1 MKVLISFLL
10 LVFFSITT
18 FAQKGTLSVSF
29 KSEDAIAFEYGEIK
43 ITTPSSDQ
51 LNFETDVN
59 GLFQMEFESGLY
71 TLYFEKKLFKDTFQF
86 KISPSKTN
94 NLQRVLQAVI
104 VNKKQNKSSPERTT
118 EHVFKKSKSDSR
130 KKEKS
135 IRSESY
141 DEFEI
146 MTSEFSSVP
155 VMAEGDYIHDYS
167 VTKTSKMR
175 VTEEISAGTLTAGE
189 LNDFSKWEL
198 WTDIE
203 STDLENYYKIW
214 NIYPQH
220 RFCVQVQNH
229 EDYPVV
235 NASVKLYNGDE
246 LIFESRTDN
255 TGKAELWSN
264 LFKDKTKTN
273 YQILISKN
281 EVDKWI
287 KKPFPFSK
295 GINFAMISTNC
306 TSSKNVDI
314 AFIVDATGSM
324 GDEIKYLQLE
334 LLDVIDRIRN
344 QNKTLNIQTGSV
356 FFYRDHTDAY
366 LTKMSPM
373 TSDVIKTSEFIKN
386 QFAAGGGDGPEAVD
400 EALWITSKFLNWR
413 DETRTKIAF
422 LILDAPPHQNQSELD
437 KIEKAVKL
445 ASKKGI
451 RIIPIVGSSINK
463 STEYLMRSIA
473 LATNG
478 TYTFLTDDSGIGGSH
493 LKPTTD
499 DYQVEKLNDLMVR
512 LITQYTSVSECN
524 NTLYENTAIIDSTLE
539 VKGQIDINIS
549 YYPNPTKGIVNI
561 QSDSPINELYIS
573 DLSGKSIA
581 NLGGNP
587 NTFWKYNLSN
597 YPTGIYLIRY
607 YDKNKE
613 RWYSKKF
620 ILIK

>member
-1 MKVLISFLL
+1 MKALISFLF

-29 KSEDAIAFEYGEIK
+29 KSEDAIAVEYGEIK
-43 ITTPSSDQ
+43 IMNSGNYQ

-59 GLFQMEFESGLY
+59 GCFQMEFESGLY
-71 TLYFEKKLFKDTFQF
+71 TLYFYKKLFKDTFQF

-94 NLQRVLQAVI
+94 NLQRTLEPVI
-104 VNKKQNKSSPERTT
+104 VNKEQKKSSPGRTND
-118 EHVFKKSKSDSR
+118 HIFKKSKSDSH

-141 DEFEI
+141 DEFEL
-146 MTSEFSSVP
+146 MNSEFSSVP

-167 VTKTSKMR
+167 VTKTSNMR
-175 VTEEISAGTLTAGE
+175 VTEETSAGTLTAGE

-203 STDLENYYKIW
+203 STDLESYYKIW

-220 RFCVQVQNH
+220 RFCVQVQNY

-255 TGKAELWSN
+255 TGKAELWAD
-264 LFKDKTKTN
+264 LFEDKTKAN

-295 GINFAMISTNC
+295 GINFATISANC

-324 GDEIKYLQLE
+324 GDEIKYLQSE
-334 LLDVIDRIRN
+334 LLEVIDRIRN

-356 FFYRDHTDAY
+356 FYRDHTDAY

-451 RIIPIVGSSINK
+451 RIIPIVGSGINK

-478 TYTFLTDDSGIGGSH
+478 TYTFLTDDSGIGGAH

-524 NTLYENTAIIDSTLE
+524 HPLYENTAIIDSTLE

-581 NLGGNP
+581 KLGGNR

-607 YDKNKE
+607 YDQNKD

>member
-1 MKVLISFLL
+1 MKVLINL
-10 LVFFSITT
+10 LVLVFLSTNT
-18 FAQKGTLSVSF
+18 FAQKGKLSVSF
-29 KSEDAIAFEYGEIK
+29 KSEDDVVVSSGKIK
-43 ITTPSSDQ
+43 ITTPSNYQ

-59 GLFQMEFESGLY
+59 GLFQMEFEAGLY
-71 TLYFEKKLFKDTFQF
+71 TLYFEKKLLKDTFQF

-94 NLQRVLQAVI
+94 NLQRFPVPVI
-104 VNKKQNKSSPERTT
+104 VNNKLLPERTT
-118 EHVFKKSKSDSR
+118 DHVFGKSESESR
-130 KKEKS
+130 KKRKF

-141 DEFEI
+141 DEIEI
-146 MTSEFSSVP
+146 MVSEFLSSP
-155 VMAEGDYIHDYS
+155 VSEGDHFHDYS
-167 VTKTSKMR
+167 DTKTAKLS
-175 VTEEISAGTLTAGE
+175 VNEEVYASTLTAGE

-198 WTDIE
+198 WTDIQ

-214 NIYPQH
+214 NIYPH
-220 RFCVQVQNH
+220 NRFCVQVKNY
-229 EDYPVV
+229 EGFPLV

-255 TGKAELWSN
+255 TGKAELWAD
-264 LFKDKTKTN
+264 LFKDKTTAD
-273 YQILISKN
+273 YQIFISKN
-281 EVDKWI
+281 EIDHWI

-295 GINFAMISTNC
+295 GINFVTVSANC

-324 GDEIKYLQLE
+324 GDEIKYLQSE
-334 LLDVIDRIRN
+334 LLDVIDRIKN

-356 FFYRDHTDAY
+356 FYRDHTDAY

-373 TSDVIKTSEFIKN
+373 TSDVSKTSEFIKN

-400 EALWITSKFLNWR
+400 EALWVTSEFLNWR
-413 DETRTKIAF
+413 NETRAKIAF

-451 RIIPIVGSSINK
+451 RIIPIVGSGINK

-499 DYQVEKLNDLMVR
+499 DYQVEKLNDLIVR
-512 LITQYTSVSECN
+512 VIAQYTTVSECN
-524 NTLYENTAIIDSTLE
+524 TPMYDDFSKIDSILN
-539 VKGQIDINIS
+539 VKGEIDINIY
-549 YYPNPTKGIVNI
+549 YYPNPTKGILNI
-561 QSDSPINELYIS
+561 KSDSPINKLYIS

-581 NLGGNP
+581 NLGGNR
-587 NTFWKYNLSN
+587 NNFWKYNLSN

-607 YDKNKE
+607 YDQNKD
-613 RWYSKKF
+613 RWHSKKF

>member
-1 MKVLISFLL
+1 MKVLINL
-10 LVFFSITT
+10 LVLIFFSINT
-18 FAQKGTLSVSF
+18 FAQKGKLSVSF
-29 KSEDAIAFEYGEIK
+29 KSENNVVVRYGKIK
-43 ITTPSSDQ
+43 ITTPSSYQ

-59 GLFQMEFESGLY
+59 GLFQMEFEAGLY
-71 TLYFEKKLFKDTFQF
+71 TLYFEKKLLKDTFQF
-86 KISPSKTN
+86 KILPSKTN
-94 NLQRVLQAVI
+94 NLQRVPITVI
-104 VNKKQNKSSPERTT
+104 VNNKLLPERTT
-118 EHVFKKSKSDSR
+118 DHVFKRSESESR
-130 KKEKS
+130 KKRKY

-141 DEFEI
+141 DELEI
-146 MTSEFSSVP
+146 MVSEFLSAP
-155 VMAEGDYIHDYS
+155 VAEGDHFHDYS
-167 VTKTSKMR
+167 DTKTAKLS
-175 VTEEISAGTLTAGE
+175 VNEEVSAGTLTAGE

-198 WTDIE
+198 WTDIQ

-214 NIYPQH
+214 NIYPHH
-220 RFCVQVQNH
+220 RFCIQVKNY

-235 NASVKLYNGDE
+235 NASVKLYNGDD

-255 TGKAELWSN
+255 TGKAELWAD
-264 LFKDKTKTN
+264 LFKDNTKSE

-281 EVDKWI
+281 EFNHWV

-295 GINFAMISTNC
+295 GINFVTISASC

-324 GDEIKYLQLE
+324 GDEIKYLQSE
-334 LLDVIDRIRN
+334 LLDVIDRIKN

-356 FFYRDHTDAY
+356 FYRDHTDAY

-373 TSDVIKTSEFIKN
+373 TSDVSKTSEFIKN

-400 EALWITSKFLNWR
+400 EALWVTSEFLNWR
-413 DETRTKIAF
+413 NETRAKIAF

-451 RIIPIVGSSINK
+451 RIIPIVGSGINK

-493 LKPTTD
+493 LKPTTN
-499 DYQVEKLNDLMVR
+499 DYQVEKLNDLIVR
-512 LITQYTSVSECN
+512 VIAQYTKVSECN
-524 NTLYENTAIIDSTLE
+524 TPLYDNSSKIDSILD
-539 VKGQIDINIS
+539 VKDEIDINIY
-549 YYPNPTKGIVNI
+549 YYPNPTKGILNI
-561 QSDSPINELYIS
+561 KSDSPINELYIS

-581 NLGGNP
+581 NLGGNR
-587 NTFWKYNLSN
+587 NNFWKYNLSN

-607 YDKNKE
+607 YDQNKD
-613 RWYSKKF
+613 RWHSKKF